1 MSVKGLKSR
10 ISHYHSIAEG
20 IRMMESSIT
29 LAALAICLAI
39 ITGACSAGPASIAS
53 GISSDAASIPSY
65 SYAPIDPIGYSKTKG
80 EWDVT
85 GLSLPSIFNDGMIL
99 QRDQA
104 IHVYGE
110 STNGTEVTVD
120 FNSHTYTAQ
129 ASPVNGSFI
138 VTIPPC
144 PAGRGF
150 TMTVSGDGT
159 VITFTDILVG
169 DVFLCGG
176 QSNMQLTMDDAEWY
190 GDFYTSRFAGF
201 DDNPDIRQLLVEFG
215 GSAEVQFDCSTIGW
229 KAAAKET
236 FKKFAPLAYL
246 FADKLQNEL
255 DIPVG
260 LVMCSAGGSAIQLW
274 MPAGDQVYEGDSES
288 IFYEQKA
295 LLYNSMLAPVLPYS
309 YASVLWYQGEANASY
324 DKTGTYEILLPKLI
338 GSWRRELYDAAMP
351 FYVMELAGY
360 SDDRF
365 ALLREEQRNVCDAM
379 DQVYLIPNF
388 DLGSAT
394 DIHPKTK
401 DVLADR
407 IMRTY
412 LATKLGHNT
421 PYRAPVLA
429 GTDFSSGA
437 ATLTFSNVYDGLKA
451 DSAEV
456 TGFMLAGSDGVYHK
470 AGAVITGKDKVK
482 VTCSDVPL
490 PVTVR
495 YCFKGFTED
504 GNLYNSA
511 DIPPYPFRTD
521 TFILQCSG
529 TVLTN

>member
-1 MSVKGLKSR
+1 MKRSR
-10 ISHYHSIAEG
+10 I
-20 IRMMESSIT
+20 MLT
-29 LAALAICLAI
+29 VLVICLAI
-39 ITGACSAGPASIAS
+39 ITSACSARTGDIFS
-53 GISSDAASIPSY
+53 GASSDGPSAESY
-65 SYAPIDPIGYSKTKG
+65 SYVPVDPAEYSKTKG

-85 GLSLPSIFNDGMIL
+85 GLSLPSIFDDGMIL

-110 STNGTEVTVD
+110 STNGTEVTVH
-120 FNSHTYTAQ
+120 FNNMDYTTQ
-129 ASPVNGSFI
+129 ASPDNGSFI

-144 PAGRGF
+144 PAGRGLE
-150 TMTVSGDGT
+150 MSVSSDGST
-159 VITFTDILVG
+159 ITYDDILIG

-201 DDNPDIRQLLVEFG
+201 ADNPDIRQLLVEFG
-215 GSAEVQFDCSTIGW
+215 GSAEVQFDCATIGW
-229 KAAAKET
+229 KSATRDT

-246 FADKLQNEL
+246 FADRLQEEL

-274 MPAGDQVYEGDSES
+274 MPADDQVYEEDSSS

-295 LLYNSMLAPVLPYS
+295 LLYNNMLAPLLPYS
-309 YASVLWYQGEANASY
+309 YAGVLWYQGEANASY
-324 DKTGTYEILLPKLI
+324 DKAGTYEILLPRLI
-338 GSWRRELYDAAMP
+338 SSWRRGLYDPAVP

-365 ALLREEQRNVCDAM
+365 AILREEQWNVCRSM
-379 DQVYLIPNF
+379 DKVYLIPNF

-401 DVLADR
+401 DILADR
-407 IMRTY
+407 IMKTY
-412 LATKLGHNT
+412 LATKLGQ
-421 PYRAPVLA
+421 PVAYKAPVVIGTGFA
-429 GTDFSSGA
+429 GDA
-437 ATLTFSNVYDGLKA
+437 ATLTFGNVYDGLKA
-451 DSAEV
+451 DSDMV
-456 TGFMLAGSDGVYHK
+456 TGFALAGSDGIYH
-470 AGAVITGKDKVK
+470 AANAVIAGKDKVR
-482 VTCSDVPL
+482 VTCPGVPL

-495 YCFKGFTED
+495 YCFKGFTEA

-521 TFILQCSG
+521 TAILQCSG